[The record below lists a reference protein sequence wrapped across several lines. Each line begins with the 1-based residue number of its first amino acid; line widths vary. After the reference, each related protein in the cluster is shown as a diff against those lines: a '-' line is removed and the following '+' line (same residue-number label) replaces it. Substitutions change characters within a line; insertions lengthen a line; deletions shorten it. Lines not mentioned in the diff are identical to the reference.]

1 MAEKIA
7 HVSYGQ
13 RRDVVSMRRVEQ
25 LDGVRNY
32 VQHMGMSKEGQNIGP
47 ETDKVV

>member
-1 MAEKIA
+1 M
-7 HVSYGQ
+7 
-13 RRDVVSMRRVEQ
+13 VSMRWVEQ

-32 VQHMGMSKEGQNIGP
+32 IQHMGMSKEGQNSGP